1 MCVVA
6 DGINIPNTH
15 LSFISYVAPEAKDQC
30 HELLFVLVYIKQGD
44 EYWIK
49 QLYVVVFL
57 FNKSIWLF
65 VAFWFVPTIVVLF
78 FALCRML
85 LVTKTHHQQDKDEI
99 DKASVGAVSKVGVG
113 VVSLWSSAVRMVQ
126 GYRAFLFVRAV
137 PV

>member
-1 MCVVA
+1 ML
-6 DGINIPNTH
+6 G
-15 LSFISYVAPEAKDQC
+15 F
-30 HELLFVLVYIKQGD
+30 
-44 EYWIK
+44 
-49 QLYVVVFL
+49 FL
-57 FNKSIWLF
+57 FNQSIGLF
-65 VAFWFVPTIVVLF
+65 VALWFVPTIVVLF